1 MTPQEFIA
9 KWRGRQARERADAQS
24 HFNDLCALVGHP
36 TPAQSDPQ
44 DFAFEYGTT
53 KTTGRRGFADAFKRH
68 HFGWEYKGAHADL
81 QKAYAQLQRY
91 APALDNPPLLIV
103 SDMERIVIHTN
114 WTNMVTQRH
123 EIALDDLADP
133 QKLETLRRAFHEP
146 QRLKPTKTRQEL
158 TQELANRFTQIAK
171 SLRSRGHEPHAVAH
185 FIIRLAFC
193 MFAED
198 IDLLPRNLFTTLLA
212 RGKAEGPDWL
222 AERLQSLFAI
232 MRTGG
237 SWGEHKIRFFNG
249 GLFDDDAVLRLS
261 EFEINDLHT
270 IAKMEWQNID
280 PSIMGTLF
288 ERGLDPSKAH
298 WGTNYTDAPMIMRII
313 DPVVVQPLRA
323 EWAAAKKKGTRK
335 AYEKFKADLANFRVL
350 DPACGSGN
358 FLYLALK
365 ALKDLE
371 REVGTWGETTFGL
384 PRAMP
389 EIGPQNLHGIEVD
402 PYAAELAATSVW
414 IGDIQWCRE
423 AGLEPASPV
432 LRKLK
437 NIACH
442 DALIGPDG
450 GDAPWPR
457 ADAIVGNPP
466 FVGGQRMLSEMGQ
479 DYVDRLRACFKGRVP
494 GGADYVC
501 YWFARAAE
509 EMAKKGGPS
518 HVGFVSTNSIRGGK
532 NRAVL
537 DAIAAKHHIFC
548 AWPDEPWE
556 LPSAAVRVSLTCFAR
571 QAQPENRLN
580 GDLVPAIASDLT
592 ERSAGFSATKVHR
605 LPENMG
611 TAFQGTAKVG
621 PFDISGDLARRW
633 LALPVNPN
641 GRPNADVLR
650 PWANG
655 MDVTRRPSDTWII
668 DFNDRP
674 LAEACLYEA
683 PFEYV
688 REHVKPKRELCR
700 QEHRKRKWWIFGVN
714 AYDLRKAISGLD
726 RFIATSMVSK
736 HRIFVWMPVIQIP
749 ENLCVVIA
757 RDDDFTFGVLSSR
770 FHTLWALRLGT
781 SLEDRP
787 RYTPTTTFETFPFP
801 PFAQSIADA
810 AARLHALREN
820 WLWPPGSWREV
831 AECAPGYP
839 LRRIVVDK
847 PTARRTLTRLYNE
860 NPTWL
865 RAAHADLDAAVAGAY
880 GWDADIGDEAALAR
894 LFALNQARGGA

>member
-1 MTPQEFIA
+1 
-9 KWRGRQARERADAQS
+9 
-24 HFNDLCALVGHP
+24 
-36 TPAQSDPQ
+36 
-44 DFAFEYGTT
+44 
-53 KTTGRRGFADAFKRH
+53 
-68 HFGWEYKGAHADL
+68 
-81 QKAYAQLQRY
+81 
-91 APALDNPPLLIV
+91 
-103 SDMERIVIHTN
+103 
-114 WTNMVTQRH
+114 
-123 EIALDDLADP
+123 
-133 QKLETLRRAFHEP
+133 
-146 QRLKPTKTRQEL
+146 
-158 TQELANRFTQIAK
+158 
-171 SLRSRGHEPHAVAH
+171 
-185 FIIRLAFC
+185 
-193 MFAED
+193 
-198 IDLLPRNLFTTLLA
+198 
-212 RGKAEGPDWL
+212 
-222 AERLQSLFAI
+222 
-232 MRTGG
+232 
-237 SWGEHKIRFFNG
+237 
-249 GLFDDDAVLRLS
+249 
-261 EFEINDLHT
+261 
-270 IAKMEWQNID
+270 
-280 PSIMGTLF
+280 
-288 ERGLDPSKAH
+288 
-298 WGTNYTDAPMIMRII
+298 
-313 DPVVVQPLRA
+313 
-323 EWAAAKKKGTRK
+323 
-335 AYEKFKADLANFRVL
+335 
-350 DPACGSGN
+350 
-358 FLYLALK
+358 
-365 ALKDLE
+365 
-371 REVGTWGETTFGL
+371 
-384 PRAMP
+384 
-389 EIGPQNLHGIEVD
+389 
-402 PYAAELAATSVW
+402 
-414 IGDIQWCRE
+414 
-423 AGLEPASPV
+423 
-432 LRKLK
+432 
-437 NIACH
+437 
-442 DALIGPDG
+442 
-450 GDAPWPR
+450 
-457 ADAIVGNPP
+457 
-466 FVGGQRMLSEMGQ
+466 
-479 DYVDRLRACFKGRVP
+479 
-494 GGADYVC
+494 
-501 YWFARAAE
+501 
-509 EMAKKGGPS
+509 MAKKGGPS